1 MGAFSIPDLTALG
14 LFVIAW
20 LAYEPMLRRLSRGPG
35 AINTNMTVVRQAW
48 MLNMSTRELKLVD
61 SQLMGHVINSASFFA
76 SSNMIIIAAAAGVL
90 FGGDATIS
98 GVINAPL
105 VEDAPRWLFEAKL
118 GLVVIA
124 LARGLLDFIWS
135 LRQMNYCIA
144 AIGASPEYG
153 DMQTRAAFGRAV
165 AKLLNP
171 AISSFNA
178 GVRGYYFALAAA
190 AWLAG
195 PIPFA
200 TATLGAM
207 SLLVWRQRNSQAAEG
222 IRDLR
227 ALIEAQPVIGVQAPG
242 SVWIRP
248 QAEGDASAEPPKTP
262 IGQDTPVPPTPQ

>member
-1 MGAFSIPDLTALG
+1 MGFTIPDLTALG
-14 LFVIAW
+14 LFVLAW

-35 AINTNMTVVRQAW
+35 AINTNMTVVRRAW
-48 MLNMSTRELKLVD
+48 MLNMASRELKLVD

-76 SSNMIIIAAAAGVL
+76 SSNMIIITAAAGVL
-90 FGGDATIS
+90 FGGDSSIK
-98 GVINAPL
+98 GILNAPL
-105 VEDAPRWLFEAKL
+105 VEDAPRWLFEIKL
-118 GLVVIA
+118 ALVVIA

-135 LRQMNYCIA
+135 LRQMNYCLA
-144 AIGASPEYG
+144 AIGATPEYA
-153 DMQTRAAFGRAV
+153 DMETRAAFGQAA

-195 PIPFA
+195 PVPFA
-200 TATLGAM
+200 AATCGAM
-207 SLLVWRQRNSQAAEG
+207 ALLVWRQRNSKAAEG

-227 ALIEAQPVIGVQAPG
+227 ALIEAQPQIGAQAPG
-242 SVWIRP
+242 SVWIKP
-248 QAEGDASAEPPKTP
+248 QEGDGSPKTP

>member
-1 MGAFSIPDLTALG
+1 MGEFTIPDLTALG
-14 LFVIAW
+14 LFILAW
-20 LAYEPMLRRLSRGPG
+20 LAYQPMLRRLSRGAG
-35 AINTNMTVVRQAW
+35 AINTNMTVVRCAW
-48 MLNMSTRELKLVD
+48 MQNMASRELKLVD

-90 FGGDATIS
+90 FGGDNSIK
-98 GVINAPL
+98 GVLNAPL
-105 VEDAPRWLFEAKL
+105 VEAAPRWLFEIKL
-118 GLVVIA
+118 ALIVVA

-144 AIGASPEYG
+144 AIGATPEYA
-153 DMQTRAAFGRAV
+153 DMETRAAFGRAA

-195 PIPFA
+195 PIAFA
-200 TATLGAM
+200 AATLGAM
-207 SLLVWRQRNSQAAEG
+207 ALLVWRQRNSQAAEG
-222 IRDLR
+222 IRELR
-227 ALIEAQPVIGVQAPG
+227 ALLEAQPVLGVQFPG
-242 SVWIRP
+242 NHWIKP
-248 QAEGDASAEPPKTP
+248 QEADASPKTP

>member
-1 MGAFSIPDLTALG
+1 MGGFTIPDLTALG

-76 SSNMIIIAAAAGVL
+76 SSNLIIIAAAAGVL

-105 VEDAPRWLFEAKL
+105 VEDAPRWLFEVKL
-118 GLVVIA
+118 GLVVI
-124 LARGLLDFIWS
+124 
-135 LRQMNYCIA
+135 
-144 AIGASPEYG
+144 
-153 DMQTRAAFGRAV
+153 
-165 AKLLNP
+165 
-171 AISSFNA
+171 
-178 GVRGYYFALAAA
+178 ALAAA

-222 IRDLR
+222 IRELR

-248 QAEGDASAEPPKTP
+248 QAEGDASGEPPKTP

>member
-1 MGAFSIPDLTALG
+1 MGAFSLPDLTALG

-35 AINTNMTVVRQAW
+35 AINTNMTVVRRAW
-48 MLNMSTRELKLVD
+48 MGNMATRELKLVD

-90 FGGDATIS
+90 FGGDKTIS
-98 GVINAPL
+98 GVLNAPL
-105 VEDAPRWLFEAKL
+105 VEHAPRWLFEIKL
-118 GLVVIA
+118 GLVVVA

-135 LRQMNYCIA
+135 LRQMNYCLA
-144 AIGASPEYG
+144 AIGATPEYS
-153 DMQTRAAFGRAV
+153 DMETRAAFGRAT

-171 AISSFNA
+171 AVTSFNA

-200 TATLGAM
+200 VATLGAM
-207 SLLVWRQRNSQAAEG
+207 TLLVWRQRNSQAAEG
-222 IRDLR
+222 IRELR
-227 ALIEAQPVIGVQAPG
+227 ALIEAQPVVGVQAPG
-242 SVWIRP
+242 SLWIKP
-248 QAEGDASAEPPKTP
+248 QTEAGASPRP

>member
-1 MGAFSIPDLTALG
+1 MGGFTIPDLTALG

-20 LAYEPMLRRLSRGPG
+20 LAYEPVLRRLSRGQG
-35 AINTNMTVVRQAW
+35 AINTNLTVVRCAW
-48 MLNMSTRELKLVD
+48 MQNMALRELKLID

-90 FGGDATIS
+90 FGGDSSIK
-98 GVINAPL
+98 GVLSAPL
-105 VEDAPRWLFEAKL
+105 VEQAPRWLFEIKL
-118 GLVVIA
+118 ALIVVA

-144 AIGASPEYG
+144 AIGATPDYADIE
-153 DMQTRAAFGRAV
+153 TRSAFGRAA

-195 PIPFA
+195 PIAFA
-200 TATLGAM
+200 LATLGAM
-207 SLLVWRQRNSQAAEG
+207 TLLIWRQRNSQAAEG

-227 ALIEAQPVIGVQAPG
+227 ALLEAQPQIGAQAPG
-242 SVWIRP
+242 SPWIKP
-248 QAEGDASAEPPKTP
+248 QDGSRNTP